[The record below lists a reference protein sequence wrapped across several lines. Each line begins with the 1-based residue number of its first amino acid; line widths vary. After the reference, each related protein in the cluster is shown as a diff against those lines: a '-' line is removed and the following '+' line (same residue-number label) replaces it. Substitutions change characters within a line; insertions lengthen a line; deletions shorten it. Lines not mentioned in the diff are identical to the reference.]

1 MEKRIGCEYCPSDF
15 KTKASLQSHCYKY
28 HDDVYN
34 YQYRMSNKKKRNAV
48 EETDDDNVV
57 YVKKKATTSDQH
69 VTVPVASHTV
79 ADNKVEEF
87 KPGDSFLSL
96 REFGQNKRKF
106 DLNVKA
112 IDLDCD
118 NLVCEFQRQVQSFK
132 EGLTQVEMPVD
143 QCNSMVHKFVVKKL
157 GSYKEEEIHR
167 ILNYCKYRW
176 DAESG
181 FIAHIRHAHDTVFT
195 QCDTQFNLR
204 SNAKPIHVQMMAELE
219 LVDDHVTLN
228 REVMIA
234 EIYFLKAYH
243 KMMLTS
249 PTAISQREKDEQ
261 VRAAFASLQDERV
274 HGTSN

>member
-1 MEKRIGCEYCPSDF
+1 MEKRIGCEYCHRNF

-48 EETDDDNVV
+48 EETGAIQHTDDEDVV
-57 YVKKKATTSDQH
+57 HVNKKATTSIAS
-69 VTVPVASHTV
+69 VPVV
-79 ADNKVEEF
+79 ANNKVEEF
-87 KPGDSFLSL
+87 KPGDSFLAL

-112 IDLDCD
+112 IDLDHD
-118 NLVCEFQRQVQSFK
+118 NLICEFQRQVQSFK
-132 EGLTQVEMPVD
+132 EGLTQVEMPLD

-181 FIAHIRHAHDTVFT
+181 FIAHIRNAHDTVFT

-204 SNAKPIHVQMMAELE
+204 SNAKPIHVQMMAELDN
-219 LVDDHVTLN
+219 VNDHTTLN

-249 PTAISQREKDEQ
+249 PTTISQREKDEQ